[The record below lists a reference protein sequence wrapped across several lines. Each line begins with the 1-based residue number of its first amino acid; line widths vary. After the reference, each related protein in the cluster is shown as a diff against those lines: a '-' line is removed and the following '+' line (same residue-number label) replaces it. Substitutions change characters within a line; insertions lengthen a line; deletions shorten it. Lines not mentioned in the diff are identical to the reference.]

1 MVDHNDTPPVIPQPR
16 PALQQLP
23 TMRPTGDD
31 VPRNI
36 KLVDRDQIPA
46 GPIFDLIYASHMT
59 KDYAAENMKETL
71 VKFER
76 VKTSFKEKH
85 PEVTL
90 KINDAIA
97 KQYTTREKKTP
108 DSQHF
113 EGKAL
118 DVSIR
123 NLTQQQQDD
132 LVFTAQD
139 EGFTSFGFGQSILH
153 MDYRP
158 ERSFWA
164 YENTFRFGTKSI
176 SEWGSIVKGYGRQSN
191 LEDRKGRATGESGTR
206 RGREPSSQAS
216 TLSRGAEFLTS
227 TFPGVTS
234 GLISTAL
241 GGGTLATMGAE
252 SFVSGK
258 GIAPLVELRS
268 GLSQAETVTKRLQS
282 IATVTEKY
290 PELTQTLTSQFGV
303 EGLNVPQT
311 LQTLINIESEG
322 PLQRA
327 RSILKFIESQ
337 FPGKLPTIEEL
348 NLPGGAALLLKDYDS
363 LKAESISKLLN
374 TDTYN
379 IAGQTYFGGL
389 SSPVG
394 KNLTVDDA
402 IAQNNQQSIL
412 AYALYGQDEQTQ
424 SKAIAALTKGQLP
437 EGFTQPF
444 VQTALTGSLE
454 DIVTSENLP
463 ESIKEFAMLADPRL
477 KDEELTSFF
486 VDPLTDLANKQGVN
500 LSASETEYLAFG
512 ESDEERASKL
522 RSQITDSVLGK
533 LMDSNPMLASII
545 DLFENNQGLLT
556 LLAGG
561 AGIAGL
567 TGLLG
572 GGMFGGFAAGAGGIA
587 AARLALGPEGF
598 AQLQNTIQ
606 GAAAPV
612 FDMFSEFVAEG
623 TPLGD
628 LPVIGNILRGTV
640 GVGRENPLA
649 AIALAS
655 GNIGAAAGLVAGQT
669 GIGVLDGTVNP
680 EDLAQNLSS
689 TFGDVTRVLDALGI
703 AQAGG
708 SSDGGGR
715 AITTS
720 EQTAQARNNYSRGNP
735 GQSASIDELFYYQ
748 NTSRTNDLGYGG
760 IGVQALA

>member
-16 PALQQLP
+16 PSLQQLP

-76 VKTSFKEKH
+76 VKNSFKEKH

-132 LVFTAQD
+132 LVFTAQE

-176 SEWGSIVKGYGRQSN
+176 GEWGSIVKDYS
-191 LEDRKGRATGESGTR
+191 DSGTKR
-206 RGREPSSQAS
+206 RRSKRKNQRHRSQNEPGPQPPTPEQAPLQIQGLSTETGTKVDLSFGLMDIFTLATSGSNIGRMMEFGEAS
-216 TLSRGAEFLTS
+216 PRERASMIVEFEDMVQRFGIPTDILDFKFNEIEFIGGAFPEVSLREAISNPKAKEELLLSHGANFLPGLKEFLTS
-227 TFPGVTS
+227 DSKEEQIQALDEIKEALSNRGIDASALEYLTQEGFPQPVQEFISAAAERQGEELSLGARQFLGIEEGGDFDKEEVQKEIIEVVKDDVIS
-234 GLISTAL
+234 SNPLLQQIMNLFDNNKGLFTLL
-241 GGGTLATMGAE
+241 GGA
-252 SFVSGK
+252 V
-258 GIAPLVELRS
+258 GIS
-268 GLSQAETVTKRLQS
+268 
-282 IATVTEKY
+282 
-290 PELTQTLTSQFGV
+290 
-303 EGLNVPQT
+303 
-311 LQTLINIESEG
+311 
-322 PLQRA
+322 
-327 RSILKFIESQ
+327 
-337 FPGKLPTIEEL
+337 
-348 NLPGGAALLLKDYDS
+348 
-363 LKAESISKLLN
+363 
-374 TDTYN
+374 
-379 IAGQTYFGGL
+379 
-389 SSPVG
+389 
-394 KNLTVDDA
+394 
-402 IAQNNQQSIL
+402 
-412 AYALYGQDEQTQ
+412 
-424 SKAIAALTKGQLP
+424 
-437 EGFTQPF
+437 
-444 VQTALTGSLE
+444 
-454 DIVTSENLP
+454 
-463 ESIKEFAMLADPRL
+463 
-477 KDEELTSFF
+477 
-486 VDPLTDLANKQGVN
+486 
-500 LSASETEYLAFG
+500 
-512 ESDEERASKL
+512 
-522 RSQITDSVLGK
+522 
-533 LMDSNPMLASII
+533 
-545 DLFENNQGLLT
+545 
-556 LLAGG
+556 
-561 AGIAGL
+561 GL
-567 TGLLG
+567 TGILG
-572 GGMFGGFAAGAGGIA
+572 GGMLGGFAAGAGGIA

-598 AQLQNTIQ
+598 AELQNTVQ
-606 GAAAPV
+606 EAAAPV
-612 FDMFSEFVAEG
+612 FDIFSEFVAEG

-628 LPVIGNILRGTV
+628 LPVVGNILRGTI

-703 AQAGG
+703 AQAGA

-715 AITTS
+715 GITTS
-720 EQTAQARNNYSRGNP
+720 EQTAQARNNYARGNP
-735 GQSASIDELFYYQ
+735 GQSASIDELFNYQ
-748 NTSRTNDLGYGG
+748 DTSLTNDFGYSGN
-760 IGVQALA
+760 GVQALA